1 MKGLEAVIAQ
11 VLEAG
16 RLKQRLLADEARQIS
31 RVAGCLL
38 AAARVPRTIHVCG
51 EGQLSS
57 LADLLARRFRGE
69 GEGLLAPARAFPPDI
84 DTRQLLAYVSYDEA
98 LLVMSADPGSRL
110 GPILRQ
116 AQGQGVQTLAL
127 LTRETA
133 PLATYCEA
141 AIVVPSE
148 DIRIVSE
155 VFLSLG
161 HILVGLVAQ
170 GLNATQRAQSDPS
183 HERPILDQESLEIDS
198 LRLRPDSEEGEL
210 LAKAVNAGYAPP
222 TDPTGRSR
230 RPIPPTDA
238 EVVIPAA
245 EEKFRFRCGSCEAVV
260 GVDRRHCG
268 KRGQCPHCKAEFRI
282 PQADFDATATQRAQ
296 TVPRQQA
303 APAASEPTP
312 DKKTT
317 ATKRSPRRTT
327 KRRRERR
334 RAPRINVTD
343 ALVRIGIEA
352 YPEISVRGYPLD
364 DLSLTGLRFLSEQPS
379 HEIGQVV
386 HLTLDFP
393 AFPLPVR
400 IKGEI
405 RRVIPLEEQGAFG
418 TGIRFIEY
426 VGDAQRQIRR
436 LLDGDKLR
444 GVRRR

>member
-1 MKGLEAVIAQ
+1 MTGLEAVIAQ

-31 RVAGCLL
+31 QVAGLLL

-51 EGQLSS
+51 EGQLWT

-69 GEGLLAPARAFPPDI
+69 GEGLLAPARAFPQGMDA
-84 DTRQLLAYVSYDEA
+84 RQLLAYVNHDEV
-98 LLVMSADPGSRL
+98 LLVLSADPGSRL
-110 GPILRQ
+110 GPLLRQ
-116 AQGQGVQTLAL
+116 AQGQGVQTMAL

-133 PLATYCEA
+133 PLAAYCEA
-141 AIVVPSE
+141 AIVVPSD

-170 GLNATQRAQSDPS
+170 GLNSQHRLQSDPA
-183 HERPILDQESLEIDS
+183 HARPVIDKDSLEIDG
-198 LRLRPDSEEGEL
+198 LRLRPDSEEGQL
-210 LAKAVNAGYAPP
+210 LAQAVGGGYAPP
-222 TDPTGRSR
+222 TDPGGRSR
-230 RPIPPTDA
+230 RQVPPTKA
-238 EVVIPAA
+238 EVVVPAS

-260 GVDRRHCG
+260 GVDRKHCG

-296 TVPRQQA
+296 TIQA
-303 APAASEPTP
+303 AGAQPQADPEAAQTSSS
-312 DKKTT
+312 
-317 ATKRSPRRTT
+317 KRSPRRTT

-343 ALVRIGIEA
+343 ALIRIGIET
-352 YPEISVRGYPLD
+352 YPEDGAQGYSLD
-364 DLSLTGLRFLSEQPS
+364 DLSLTGLRFICATPS

-405 RRVIPLEEQGAFG
+405 RRVIPLEEHGAFG
-418 TGIRFIEY
+418 TGIRFLEY
-426 VGDAQRQIRR
+426 VGDAQRQIKR

>member
-31 RVAGCLL
+31 QVAGSLL

-51 EGQLSS
+51 EGQLWT
-57 LADLLARRFRGE
+57 LADLIARRFRGE
-69 GEGLLAPARAFPPDI
+69 GEGLLAPARAFPRDI
-84 DTRQLLAYVSYDEA
+84 DARQLLAYVNHDEA
-98 LLVMSADPGSRL
+98 LLVMSADPASRL

-133 PLATYCEA
+133 PLASYCEA

-148 DIRIVSE
+148 DIRVVSE

-161 HILVGLVAQ
+161 HVLVGLVAQ
-170 GLNATQRAQSDPS
+170 GLNATHRLQSDPA
-183 HERPILDQESLEIDS
+183 HDRPVVDHESLEIDS

-222 TDPTGRSR
+222 TDPGGRSR
-230 RPIPPTDA
+230 RPIPPTAA
-238 EVVIPAA
+238 EVVVPEP

-296 TVPRQQA
+296 ALPRQA
-303 APAASEPTP
+303 EPADSP
-312 DKKTT
+312 KKTSS
-317 ATKRSPRRTT
+317 TKRSPRRTT

-343 ALVRIGIEA
+343 ALVRLGLEG
-352 YPEISVRGYPLD
+352 YPELAAKGYALD
-364 DLSLTGLRFLSEQPS
+364 DLSLTGLRFLSEQPD

-386 HLTLDFP
+386 HLTVDFP

-405 RRVIPLEEQGAFG
+405 RRVIPLEDQGAYG
-418 TGIRFIEY
+418 TGVRFLEY

>member
-31 RVAGCLL
+31 QVAGCLL

-51 EGQLSS
+51 EGQLWT
-57 LADLLARRFRGE
+57 LADLIARRFRGE
-69 GEGLLAPARAFPPDI
+69 GEGLLAPARAFPRDM
-84 DTRQLLAYVSYDEA
+84 DARQLLAFVNHDEA

-110 GPILRQ
+110 GPLLRQ

-133 PLATYCEA
+133 PLAAYCEA

-148 DIRIVSE
+148 DVRVVSE

-170 GLNATQRAQSDPS
+170 GLNATHRLQSDPA
-183 HERPILDQESLEIDS
+183 HDRPVLDHESLEIDS

-238 EVVIPAA
+238 EVVVPGQ

-260 GVDRRHCG
+260 GVDRKHCG

-282 PQADFDATATQRAQ
+282 PQADFDATATQRAHAIDR
-296 TVPRQQA
+296 PA
-303 APAASEPTP
+303 EPAAQAKRES
-312 DKKTT
+312 KT
-317 ATKRSPRRTT
+317 AAAKRRRTT

-343 ALVRIGIEA
+343 ALVRLGLEG
-352 YPEISVRGYPLD
+352 YPEISAQGYPLD
-364 DLSLTGLRFLSEQPS
+364 DLSLTGLRFLSERPG

-386 HLTLDFP
+386 HLTVDFP

-405 RRVIPLEEQGAFG
+405 RRVIPLEEKGAYG
-418 TGIRFIEY
+418 TGVRFLEY

>member
-51 EGQLSS
+51 EGQLWT
-57 LADLLARRFRGE
+57 LADLIARRFRGE
-69 GEGLLAPARAFPPDI
+69 GEGLLAPARAFPRDI
-84 DTRQLLAYVSYDEA
+84 DARQLLAYVNHDEA
-98 LLVMSADPGSRL
+98 LLVMSANPASRL
-110 GPILRQ
+110 GPLLRQ
-116 AQGQGVQTLAL
+116 AQGQGVQTMAL
-127 LTRETA
+127 LTRDTA
-133 PLATYCEA
+133 PLAAYCEA

-170 GLNATQRAQSDPS
+170 GLNATHRLQSDPS
-183 HERPILDQESLEIDS
+183 HDRPVVDPDSLEIDS

-210 LAKAVNAGYAPP
+210 LAKAVSAGYAPP

-238 EVVIPAA
+238 EVVVPGQ

-296 TVPRQQA
+296 AIERPQETA
-303 APAASEPTP
+303 AP
-312 DKKTT
+312 KTT
-317 ATKRSPRRTT
+317 STKRSPRRTT

-343 ALVRIGIEA
+343 ALVRLGLEG
-352 YPEISVRGYPLD
+352 YPELAVQGYPLD
-364 DLSLTGLRFLSEQPS
+364 DLSLTGLRFLSERPN
-379 HEIGQVV
+379 HEIGQIV
-386 HLTLDFP
+386 HLTVDFP

-405 RRVIPLEEQGAFG
+405 RRVIPLEEKGAFG
-418 TGIRFIEY
+418 TGVRFLEY